1 MKERYLLSSESYYER
16 IDIILITGFL
26 GSGKTTLVNRLLSGA
41 LGEGAGLLVNDF
53 GDVVVDG
60 SLVKKF
66 DIRESG
72 PQTGLE
78 IFEVA
83 GGSIFCSCKTA
94 NFALGLRIFAKL
106 KPNRLIV
113 EASGIS
119 DPSGLDKLLTEYR
132 LVADFRLARVVCMA
146 DAVRT
151 PKMLGNLPA
160 LKRQIEAAD
169 MVLVNK
175 CDLVEEDDLVSFE
188 AVIRK
193 LNSEAVIRRTIRAD
207 VDMDLPAGR
216 GSGHRRGG
224 IVSCDTPE
232 SRPGTLHLES
242 EGIPRD
248 ALDAFLHDQLNATW
262 RIKGWVKADEI
273 WWYVSDNAGSIE
285 WNKDELPAGMLPG
298 LTVITPP
305 GDDQAIADAW
315 QTFITK

>member
-1 MKERYLLSSESYYER
+1 MSRESYDER
-16 IDIILITGFL
+16 IDIIFITGFL
-26 GSGKTTLVNRLLSGA
+26 GAGKTTLVNRLLSGV
-41 LGEGAGLLVNDF
+41 LGERTGLLVNDF

-60 SLVKKF
+60 SLVKKS
-66 DIRESG
+66 D
-72 PQTGLE
+72 GLE

-106 KPNRLIV
+106 KPSRLIV

-119 DPSGLDKLLTEYR
+119 DPSGLDKLLAEYR
-132 LVADFRLARVVCMA
+132 LAADFRLARVICLA

-175 CDLVEEDDLVSFE
+175 CDLAEEDDLLSFE
-188 AVIRK
+188 TEIRK
-193 LNSEAVIRRTIRAD
+193 LNSETIIERTIRAD
-207 VDMDLPAGR
+207 VDMALLTGAF
-216 GSGHRRGG
+216 SAHRRGN
-224 IVSCDTPE
+224 IVSCDIPE
-232 SRPGTLHLES
+232 SRPGTLQLEPD
-242 EGIPRD
+242 GIPRD
-248 ALDAFLHDQLNATW
+248 TLDAFLHDHLEATW
-262 RIKGWVKADEI
+262 RIKGWVKADEV
-273 WWYVSDNAGSIE
+273 WWYVSDNAGRIE

-305 GDDQAIADAW
+305 GGNQAIADSW
-315 QTFITK
+315 QTFIMK

>member
-1 MKERYLLSSESYYER
+1 MSRESHDKR

-26 GSGKTTLVNRLLSGA
+26 GSGKTTLVNRLLSGI

-60 SLVKKF
+60 SLVKKP
-66 DIRESG
+66 DLGKSG
-72 PQTGLE
+72 SPAGLE

-94 NFALGLRIFAKL
+94 NFALGLRIFART
-106 KPNRLIV
+106 KPSRLIV

-119 DPSGLDKLLTEYR
+119 DPSGLDKLLAEYR
-132 LVADFRLARVVCMA
+132 LAADFRLARVICLA

-175 CDLVEEDDLVSFE
+175 CDLVKEDDLLSFE
-188 AVIRK
+188 AEIRK
-193 LNSEAVIRRTIRAD
+193 LNSETVIQRTIRAD
-207 VDMDLPAGR
+207 VDMELLAGAF
-216 GSGHRRGG
+216 SAHRRGN

-232 SRPGTLHLES
+232 SRPGTLQLES
-242 EGIPRD
+242 EDIPRD
-248 ALDAFLHDQLNATW
+248 TLDAFLHDHLESTW
-262 RIKGWVKADEI
+262 RIKGWVMADEV
-273 WWYVSDNAGSIE
+273 WWYVSDNAGRIE
-285 WNKDELPAGMLPG
+285 WTEDELPAGMLPG

-305 GDDQAIADAW
+305 GKDRVVADAW
-315 QTFITK
+315 QTFIIK